1 MTNTEPDAPIT
12 VVDDVLKLAPIEAGK
27 LGHFTV
33 LKSEDVR
40 VVVLAFEAGFVL
52 KEHAAPKT
60 LLMQALD
67 GALRVTAGGRIVELA
82 PGSLI
87 RLESGE
93 RHQVE
98 ALEDSRLM
106 LTLIR

>member
-1 MTNTEPDAPIT
+1 MTNSEPAASVT
-12 VVDDVLKLAPIEAGK
+12 VVDDLLAQAPVEAGK

-33 LKSEDVR
+33 LKSPDVR

-67 GALRVTAGGRIVELA
+67 GALRVTAGGRTIELTQ
-82 PGSLI
+82 GTLI
-87 RLESGE
+87 RMDAGE

-98 ALEDSRLM
+98 ALQDARLM
-106 LTLIR
+106 LTLVG